1 MVLAMECAGWWRAD
15 LLPLRHMM
23 AERRREKFRRH
34 QNGLAVGLVGL
45 FRNHCCKPFVHSR
58 SCWPH
63 ATRSG
68 ENER

>member
-1 MVLAMECAGWWRAD
+1 
-15 LLPLRHMM
+15 M

-34 QNGLAVGLVGL
+34 LNQPVNGLVVGLVGL